1 MSSHSTS
8 LPSAP
13 SVEISPGIVL
23 QPPLSRCGR
32 GPGLVLVRA
41 ASHAESQAN
50 NHTLDPEPL
59 QKWAEESFAVA
70 QITFDSES
78 SASPSSVF
86 DLLCDAAQT
95 LASLTECDKKN
106 SFGLLGLTNLTYCL
120 DVPVNKCSIRFSSRL
135 RPGVRRSPLWRSG
148 I

>member
-1 MSSHSTS
+1 MSDSTS

-13 SVEISPGIVL
+13 AMEITAGVIL

-41 ASHAESQAN
+41 ASHAEPQAN

-78 SASPSSVF
+78 SASATSVF
-86 DLLCDAAQT
+86 DLLREASQA
-95 LASLTECDKKN
+95 LASLTECDKKD
-106 SFGLLGLTNLTYCL
+106 SFGLLGLSNLTYCTES
-120 DVPVNKCSIRFSSRL
+120 PVNKCSIRFPSRL
-135 RPGVRRSPLWRSG
+135 RARVWRSALRRSG

>member
-1 MSSHSTS
+1 MSDSTP

-13 SVEISPGIVL
+13 AVAVSPGIIL

-50 NHTLDPEPL
+50 NHSLDPEPV
-59 QKWAEESFAVA
+59 QKWAEESFAIA

-78 SASPSSVF
+78 SGSPSSVF
-86 DLLCDAAQT
+86 DLLRDAVQALT
-95 LASLTECDKKN
+95 SLTECDKKD
-106 SFGLLGLTNLTYCL
+106 SFGLLGLSRPNYSSEI
-120 DVPVNKCSIRFSSRL
+120 PVNRCSIRLPSRL
-135 RPGVRRSPLWRSG
+135 RAGIRRSSLRCSS

>member
-1 MSSHSTS
+1 MPDPTP

-13 SVEISPGIVL
+13 AVAVSPGIIL

-50 NHTLDPEPL
+50 NHSLDPEPV

-86 DLLCDAAQT
+86 DLLRDAVQALT
-95 LASLTECDKKN
+95 SLSECDKKD
-106 SFGLLGLTNLTYCL
+106 SFGLLGLYSLNYSSEI
-120 DVPVNKCSIRFSSRL
+120 PVNRCSIWLRSRL
-135 RPGVRRSPLWRSG
+135 RAGIRRSSLRCSS